1 MPIVKSPC
9 GYSPA
14 IANSQVFF
22 PHRVVQVLRMTEE
35 RNWSDTLDYSDW
47 RTTNVVYALVWL
59 GTRGV
64 PPVKVNGSGRIRTDL
79 EPFQWDADKAR
90 DLEPHEQFG
99 WIDCTNMFAD
109 RNGYALYPTE
119 DAFEMQMLHGGPEM
133 FDALVAFDAHVAR
146 MAEEARIRGEALE
159 AARKAEE
166 AKLAAKL
173 AAKEA
178 KDEALRKAAEAL
190 LARIP
195 AKGTMVTVEGFTGQ
209 VFWTGCSKYRGKWN
223 ARAGVKNA
231 KGDVAWIAADKF

>member
-9 GYSPA
+9 GYSPPV
-14 IANSQVFF
+14 ANFQVLF
-22 PHRVVQVLRMTEE
+22 PNRVVRVQRMTEE

-47 RTTNVVYALVWL
+47 RSTNVVYALVWL
-59 GTRGV
+59 GTHGV
-64 PPVKVNGSGRIRTDL
+64 PPENRKGRIHTYV
-79 EPFQWDADKAR
+79 EACSWDADKAR

-99 WIDCTNMFAD
+99 WIDCTNLHAD

-119 DAFEMQMLHGGPEM
+119 DEFEMQMLHGGPAM
-133 FDALVAFDAHVAR
+133 FDALEAFDAHVAR
-146 MAEEARIRGEALE
+146 MAEEARIRGEALA

-166 AKLAAKL
+166 AKVAAKQ

-178 KDEALRKAAEAL
+178 KDEALRIAAEKL

-195 AKGTMVTVEGFTGQ
+195 AKGTTVTVEGFTGK

-223 ARAGVKNA
+223 AQAGVKNSA
-231 KGDVAWIAADKF
+231 GEVVWVPADRF